1 MKPAFSSAVFTI
13 FTCRG
18 CVATTGSIV
27 GEFNSGSARPGALLL
42 LLAVADVVTLT
53 LTLGALRQRP
63 KERQFAPPPITST
76 LELLDAKA
84 A

>member
-18 CVATTGSIV
+18 CVATTGSIA
-27 GEFNSGSARPGALLL
+27 GEFNSGSARPGALL

-76 LELLDAKA
+76 LESLDAKA